1 MRRDALARALSSLC
15 AVVTVLG
22 SGRVHTWCDVVV
34 TRGSGSD
41 VDRRRDRRVESCARG
56 PVNGRTAPVTVWGLV
71 HVRGMRNAGRRS
83 MSMTHV
89 CRAGAGRR
97 GPWGGRGAAGGVSAQ
112 SLQST
117 PGGEA
122 RLGPFQ
128 SGPTPLVINVTN
140 ARRARIRPQPQGRRN
155 PGPRRIQARGVRVT
169 RHMPC
174 PTCPIPPT
182 VGRQVAPRARASFPV
197 TAYTPTAVRVS
208 RFNGN
213 RRAVRLRYKNKFT
226 FFYRSPITPT
236 PLTRFRF

>member
-1 MRRDALARALSSLC
+1 MC
-15 AVVTVLG
+15 AGPRKRPYGPCHSVGPGTCTGYAQCGTPVDEHDSCVPCG
-22 SGRVHTWCDVVV
+22 GGASG
-34 TRGSGSD
+34 
-41 VDRRRDRRVESCARG
+41 AM
-56 PVNGRTAPVTVWGLV
+56 GR
-71 HVRGMRNAGRRS
+71 
-83 MSMTHV
+83 
-89 CRAGAGRR
+89 
-97 GPWGGRGAAGGVSAQ
+97 GVSAQ

-140 ARRARIRPQPQGRRN
+140 RSTSPHSPATARPAQPRS
-155 PGPRRIQARGVRVT
+155 PPHPSPRRPGDTPHRHPPPWVVRL
-169 RHMPC
+169 
-174 PTCPIPPT
+174 
-182 VGRQVAPRARASFPV
+182 APRARASFPV